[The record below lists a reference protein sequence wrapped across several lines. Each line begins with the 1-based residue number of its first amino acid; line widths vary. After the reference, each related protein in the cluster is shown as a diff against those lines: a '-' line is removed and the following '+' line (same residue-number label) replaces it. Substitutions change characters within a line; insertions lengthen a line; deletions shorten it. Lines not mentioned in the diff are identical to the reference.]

1 MDLYLDDWIFFGLVW
16 DLWYANSLANSKPT
30 GVAGIRLGT
39 QNPWLGT
46 AMPWRW
52 MKMHGFAA
60 VLHHIDNIFQINRCV
75 LFDVVLQDL
84 RGPVYYCMIIRT
96 DFVIYHCAFCLNVA
110 RIFTWISLNVFSR
123 ATICSFKFRKLHP
136 WHITRHHGQLKGCIC
151 WFKPLNLLRVY
162 FSVQIE
168 AGLF

>member
-110 RIFTWISLNVFSR
+110 RIFTWISLNVFR
-123 ATICSFKFRKLHP
+123 APPSAASNFESYTHGILHDTMDS
-136 WHITRHHGQLKGCIC
+136 WKVA
-151 WFKPLNLLRVY
+151 F
-162 FSVQIE
+162 
-168 AGLF
+168 AGLSLLTC